1 MNDVEFKSKMRAHAK
16 VLKQSIAAPFDL
28 EKEIQEMEMYEMG
41 KKSIHKNWFKRVAFS
56 VAGVAAAFVLIL
68 NCIPSLAY
76 AASAVP
82 ILGTVVR
89 VVTFGRFEFQENG
102 YEAKVVTPKIEGLLN
117 KELEEKL
124 NTEFQE
130 NADAVICAFEKDVK
144 ELKEAFGEDT
154 IHLGVEANYIVRT
167 DNENILAIDSY
178 IINMAG
184 SSSTKH
190 SFYNI
195 DKKTG
200 TLIELNSLFKKN
212 ADYVTPISQYI
223 IGEMRKQ
230 NETDNGYFWIGKQE
244 EGFDGFEK
252 IKEDQN
258 FFINDKGNI
267 VICFDKYEVAA
278 GAQGCPEFEIPKDV
292 IKDILK

>member
-1 MNDVEFKSKMRAHAK
+1 MKDIELKMRMKSHSEKMKNSIDSPFNITAK
-16 VLKQSIAAPFDL
+16 ID
-28 EKEIQEMEMYEMG
+28 EMERCSVKNKNVSFGWLKKTMY
-41 KKSIHKNWFKRVAFS
+41 SAACI
-56 VAGVAAAFVLIL
+56 AAAFVLMF

-76 AASAVP
+76 AVSDIP
-82 ILGTVVR
+82 ILGDVVR
-89 VVTFGRFEFQENG
+89 VVTFGRFEFHENG
-102 YEAKVVTPKIEGLLN
+102 YEAKVVTPKVEGLLN

-167 DNENILAIDSY
+167 DNENVLAIDSY

-200 TLIELNSLFKKN
+200 TLIELESLFKKD
-212 ADYVTPISQYI
+212 ADYVTPISEYI
-223 IGEMRKQ
+223 INEMRKQ
-230 NETDNGYFWIGKQE
+230 NEEGTGYFWVDEDVIDPFK
-244 EGFDGFEK
+244 K

-258 FFINDKGNI
+258 FFINDNGNI

-278 GAQGCPEFEIPKDV
+278 GAQGCPEFEIPYSV
-292 IKDILK
+292 IASIKK